1 MSDKNSSDTEQFL
14 GWHRGK
20 KVGVI
25 CEDCELLRFYDGSEL
40 FEKYDNINMPSLL
53 PKLAKE
59 RGCERT
65 ENSFYE
71 RCRMTYHHKPDV
83 WARKMGYVPRDE
95 IQAEDR
101 TFGDLP
107 EWEGL
112 VAFCRNADCKR
123 KESLDR
129 WALQKRLG
137 KDTKISAIGPR
148 LKCKCGHRGANIVI
162 GYVSR

>member
-1 MSDKNSSDTEQFL
+1 MSDKNSTDTEQFL

-112 VAFCRNADCKR
+112 VAFAGTRIANGNSHLIGGHCRGG
-123 KESLDR
+123 
-129 WALQKRLG
+129 WARIRRFRQ
-137 KDTKISAIGPR
+137 
-148 LKCKCGHRGANIVI
+148 
-162 GYVSR
+162 